1 MQEFAQ
7 NKLTTIVIVC
17 LYIGSCLIHTFH
29 QFHGGENVS
38 SITWNAAPAP
48 QILRSQMS
56 SDKSVLLELDID
68 MKLYLPN
75 PTYSQFK
82 SSWLSS
88 EQKSKEQSSLIE
100 DYVGGGG
107 CILSKQPDW
116 QGIWM

>member
-1 MQEFAQ
+1 MLRQLRKFCDL
-7 NKLTTIVIVC
+7 KC
-17 LYIGSCLIHTFH
+17 
-29 QFHGGENVS
+29 
-38 SITWNAAPAP
+38 PA
-48 QILRSQMS
+48 I
-56 SDKSVLLELDID
+56 KVFFLELDID

-107 CILSKQPDW
+107 CILSKQPD
-116 QGIWM
+116 

>member
-68 MKLYLPN
+68 MKLESLP
-75 PTYSQFK
+75 P
-82 SSWLSS
+82 
-88 EQKSKEQSSLIE
+88 QSDVLAIQE
-100 DYVGGGG
+100 LLAIVGAK
-107 CILSKQPDW
+107 KQRAKFSN
-116 QGIWM
+116 

>member
-38 SITWNAAPAP
+38 GITWNAAPAP

-68 MKLYLPN
+68 MKLESLP
-75 PTYSQFK
+75 P
-82 SSWLSS
+82 
-88 EQKSKEQSSLIE
+88 QSDVLAIQE
-100 DYVGGGG
+100 LLAIVGAK
-107 CILSKQPDW
+107 KQRAKFSN
-116 QGIWM
+116 

>member
-1 MQEFAQ
+1 MQAFAQ
-7 NKLTTIVIVC
+7 DKLTTIVIVC
-17 LYIGSCLIHTFH
+17 LYIGPFLIHTFH

-38 SITWNAAPAP
+38 GITWNAAPAP

-56 SDKSVLLELDID
+56 SDKSVLLDID

-88 EQKSKEQSSLIE
+88 EQKSKEQSSLIG
-100 DYVGGGG
+100 DYVGGAF
-107 CILSKQPDW
+107 
-116 QGIWM
+116 